1 MLLTDDNYFSPEAMM
16 EYMSYS
22 QYKDFAGTMGKKG
35 CEAMAMA
42 KLRGD
47 YKDEVT
53 NEMLIGS
60 YIDSYFSGTL
70 PAFRTAHPEIF
81 LKDGV
86 TLSSGFRR
94 AVEVIERIE
103 RDKYFMLYMSGEK
116 QVIFTADLFGC
127 KWKCKIDSLNR
138 ERYITDL
145 KIMKS
150 IRESFWVKDIGKMP
164 FVQFWGYD
172 IQAYI
177 YQTIT
182 TLNIGSRLPPFVAAA
197 SKELVPDIEII
208 AFLQSDLDDTAS
220 LIAANMPRILKVK
233 AGLVEPDRCG
243 QCNWCK
249 FTKVLSKPV
258 YFRELTETV

>member
-1 MLLTDDNYFSPEAMM
+1 MILTPENYFSPDAMW

-22 QYKDFAGTMGKKG
+22 QYVGFAGTMGKKG
-35 CEAMAMA
+35 CEAKAMAM
-42 KLRGD
+42 LRGD

-60 YIDSYFSGTL
+60 YVDAFFEGTL
-70 PAFRTAHPEIF
+70 SAFQTEHPEIF

-94 AVEVIERIE
+94 ASEVIERIM

-127 KWKCKIDSLNR
+127 KWKCKIDSLDR
-138 ERYITDL
+138 DRYITDL

-150 IRESFWVKDIGKMP
+150 LRESFWVKDIGKMP
-164 FVQFWGYD
+164 FPQYWGYD
-172 IQAYI
+172 IQAYL
-177 YQTIT
+177 YQRIAKE
-182 TLNIGSRLPPFVAAA
+182 NIGVSLPPFIAAA

-208 AFLQSDLDDTAS
+208 TFLQSDLDDTAS
-220 LIAANMPRILKVK
+220 LIEANMPRILKVK
-233 AGLVEPDRCG
+233 AGLVEPDRCEV
-243 QCNWCK
+243 CPYCV
-249 FTKVLSKPV
+249 FTKI
-258 YFRELTETV
+258 LTRPIHFSQLWEKI

>member
-1 MLLTDDNYFSPEAMM
+1 MILTPENYFSTEAMW

-22 QYKDFAGTMGKKG
+22 QYVSFAGTMGKKG
-35 CEAMAMA
+35 CEAKAMAM
-42 KLRGD
+42 LRGD

-60 YIDSYFSGTL
+60 YVDAFFEGTL
-70 PAFRTAHPEIF
+70 SAFQTEHPEIF

-94 AVEVIERIE
+94 ASEVIERIW

-116 QVIFTADLFGC
+116 QVVFTSDLFGC
-127 KWKCKIDSLNR
+127 KWKCKIDSLDR
-138 ERYITDL
+138 DRCITDL

-150 IRESFWVKDIGKMP
+150 LRESFWVKDIGKMP
-164 FVQFWGYD
+164 FVQYWGYD

-182 TLNIGSRLPPFVAAA
+182 TLNIGRRLPPFIAAA
-197 SKELVPDIEII
+197 SKEIVPDIEII
-208 AFLQSDLDDTAS
+208 TFLQSDLDDTAS
-220 LIAANMPRILKVK
+220 LIEANMPRILKVK